1 MAKMN
6 FSKYQMNIFNE
17 VENGTTNLAINA
29 VAGSGKTTTIVECCK
44 RLRMN
49 KFDVKFL
56 AFNKSIVDELK
67 LKIGNYAD
75 VSTLHSFGNSI
86 LKKINPKVETFNGKY
101 TMMIREYVR
110 DMDGQENNNFV
121 AIVANTKKIFDLC
134 RVNLIA
140 DTDLQ
145 AINNLID
152 EHNITILGSEVTIV
166 RTLLKDCYNLQ
177 PVEKKNRRGDKYTAY
192 EVDFTDMIVLPL
204 FYRDFIPSYK
214 IVFIDEC
221 QDLNTAQRELMLAA
235 AKDGRFVAVG
245 DRNQAINGFAGADC
259 QSFDKIANIP
269 NTKELPLSVNY
280 RCGRAMIELA
290 QQIVPAIE
298 AHDNA
303 IEGIVTHTNEIKLDM
318 FQPNDMVLCRSAA
331 PLVSVC
337 LKLIK
342 AGVTAIVKGKDIAD
356 NLIALIDKSK
366 AKTIKGFTTYA
377 ELEKSKLARDIAK
390 KDGITTE
397 EAMETGRF
405 VSYCDRID
413 CILAVGENVTNLE
426 DVKKTLTEIFSD
438 YNIKNAINL
447 STCHKSKGLESD
459 RVMILLPNKLPL
471 CWKGQK
477 DWQYQ
482 QEMNLKYVA
491 LTRAKKELVIVDVE
505 LTDLLKVDFRK

>member
-44 RLRMN
+44 RLHMD

-67 LKIGNYAD
+67 VKIGNYAD

-86 LKKINPKVETFNGKY
+86 LKKVNPKVETFNGKY
-101 TMMIREYVR
+101 TMQIREYVR
-110 DMDGQENNNFV
+110 NLDGQDNNNFV

-166 RTLLKDCYNLQ
+166 RTLLKDCYKLQ

-192 EVDFTDMIVLPL
+192 EIDFTDMIVLPL
-204 FYRDFIPSYK
+204 FYRKFIPSYK

-331 PLVSVC
+331 PLVSMC

-377 ELEKSKLARDIAK
+377 ELEKAKLARDIAK
-390 KDGITTE
+390 KDGITIA
-397 EAMETGRF
+397 EAEETGRF

-459 RVMILLPNKLPL
+459 RVVILLPNKLPL